1 MPAAATLEETPAAQ
15 TRSAPSSR
23 HAQLLSRFHEVRSF
37 TDALCHDLAPEDCV
51 VQSMPDVSPT
61 KWHLAH
67 TTWFFE
73 TFILK
78 KWIAGYRSEN
88 EQYAYLFNSYYN
100 AAGDMHRR
108 DLRGLISRPT
118 VEETHRYRSA
128 IDTHIDNLVSDADPN
143 VLVEIEPILILGI
156 HHEQQHQE
164 LLITDIKHV
173 FAQNP
178 LHPVFRG
185 RARPPGAPQP
195 DGSASRPCQF
205 IDFDEAT
212 IDIGHDGN
220 GFSYDN
226 EGPRHRALILPFALA
241 NRPVTNGE
249 YIAFIEDNGYTRSE
263 FWLSLGWMTV
273 NEQRWQGPLYWS
285 KHDGIWWNFTLS
297 GFRPVDRNE
306 PVTHISYFEAD
317 AFANWSGAR
326 LPTEF
331 EWERASATI
340 DIEGNFVESEMFHP
354 LPSLPHSARAS
365 LPAGESGAPRAD
377 FAVQSSPAGRGGREA
392 PGEGQLYQMYGDVWE
407 WTRSSYSPYPGYRA
421 EPGALGEYNGKFM
434 CNQYVLRGGSCATSR
449 THIRRTYRNFFQPE
463 KRWQFTGIRLARDL
477 K

>member
-1 MPAAATLEETPAAQ
+1 
-15 TRSAPSSR
+15 
-23 HAQLLSRFHEVRSF
+23 LLARFHQVRNF
-37 TDALCHDLAPEDCV
+37 TNALCVNLEPEDFV

-78 KWIAGYRSEN
+78 KFLAGYRAEVP
-88 EQYAYLFNSYYN
+88 EYAYLFNSYYN

-118 VEETHRYRSA
+118 VKEAQRYRSS
-128 IDTHIDNLVSDADPN
+128 IDSHIESLLSDADGD
-143 VLVEIEPILILGI
+143 LVEEIAPILILGI

-164 LLITDIKHV
+164 LLLTDIKHV

-178 LHPVFRG
+178 LYPVFRDG
-185 RARPPGAPQP
+185 RARSSRAL
-195 DGSASRPCQF
+195 DGFPRPRDPYRF
-205 IDFDEAT
+205 FDFGEAT
-212 IDIGHDGN
+212 VEIGHDGS

-226 EGPRHRALILPFALA
+226 ECPLHRALVPAFSLA
-241 NRPVTNGE
+241 SRPVTNGE
-249 YIAFIEDNGYTRSE
+249 YLAFIEDKGYSRPE

-273 NEQRWQGPLYWS
+273 NEQRWQAPLYWV
-285 KHDGIWWNFTLS
+285 KREDTWWNFTLS
-297 GFRPVDRNE
+297 GFRPVDQSE

-317 AFANWSGAR
+317 AFANWAGAR

-331 EWERASATI
+331 EWERAGS
-340 DIEGNFVESEMFHP
+340 DCPVEGNFVENEAFHP
-354 LPSLPHSARAS
+354 QPVEDRQPACLGRQAAS
-365 LPAGESGAPRAD
+365 LPNLD
-377 FAVQSSPAGRGGREA
+377 LQ
-392 PGEGQLYQMYGDVWE
+392 QMFGDVWE
-407 WTRSSYSPYPGYRA
+407 WTRSAYSPYPGYRA
-421 EPGALGEYNGKFM
+421 ATGALGEYNGKFM

-463 KRWQFTGIRLARDL
+463 KRWQFTGIRLARDPQ
-477 K
+477 